1 MDKEKLKQIKYIKT
15 EIAAIERQ
23 IDNLEPLVAID
34 KVNGSDSHFPYTAR
48 SFTIEGVD
56 TEGCNRKALRLRNRL
71 QKKKDELTDML
82 TETNNFIE
90 SIPDSLIRQIII
102 LRYVECKSWTK
113 VAMDVGNNN
122 TADSVRMMVN
132 RFLK

>member
-1 MDKEKLKQIKYIKT
+1 MDKEQLKQIKYIKT

-56 TEGCNRKALRLRNRL
+56 SEGYSKKALRLRNRL
-71 QKKKDELTDML
+71 QKKKNELTDIL

-102 LRYVECKSWTK
+102 SRYVEGKSWTK
-113 VAMDVGNNN
+113 VAMDVGNDN